1 MKYSTFL
8 FLGTKALKSGVYFI
22 HTEQS
27 QFGYAK
33 CHEVI
38 SHLWRLTTALN
49 SAGLKNLN
57 TNSQDDLLSRESL
70 WHCVGHLIHQLKST
84 EPSSVPKDL

>member
-1 MKYSTFL
+1 MKYFTFL

-22 HTEQS
+22 RTEQS
-27 QFGYAK
+27 QFGYA
-33 CHEVI
+33 I